1 MRIVYIQSN
10 LEYRHQQALDVAQ
23 EAQNVLN
30 LIISECSYASEDL
43 KCESLSPT
51 KNRPKDMVS
60 SCLFASTTTNYT
72 TGRVREPK
80 SFFRD
85 DVSYTKSI
93 VEYAVPFL
101 KEFKKTISFFTT
113 ASLQDVLV
121 RAKKSLANWKAS
133 SDSKERAPQGDLS
146 KGGILFSDNIK
157 PEDRSL
163 LGVQHTTDWLDTFN
177 IDCVMQMDPL
187 KHKEYA
193 QTRDIANDLSRE
205 ALQEKVLFLY

>member
-1 MRIVYIQSN
+1 MI
-10 LEYRHQQALDVAQ
+10 
-23 EAQNVLN
+23 
-30 LIISECSYASEDL
+30 
-43 KCESLSPT
+43 
-51 KNRPKDMVS
+51 S
-60 SCLFASTTTNYT
+60 SCLLGSTTTNYT

-85 DVSYTKSI
+85 EVSYTKSI
-93 VEYAVPFL
+93 LEYAKPFL
-101 KEFKKTISFFTT
+101 RDFKKTISFFTT

-121 RAKKSLANWKAS
+121 RAKKSLADWKTL
-133 SDSKERAPQGDLS
+133 SDSKEKVPQSKFS
-146 KGGILFSDNIK
+146 KGGILFSDIK

-205 ALQEKVLFLY
+205 ALQEKVLSLYESHINFWKAVYQSVIFFITATEVQFIDSTKPSSNNSSDKKSSKTTFSYKPPMELPNA